1 LRARDADRSALKI
14 QLFRKH
20 DEVSK
25 LLQVHEVASISTDPL
40 CFGFCRSIAD
50 EVLGLWLTR
59 TFVRSKVSLP
69 TDLRPSSVTVTYRK
83 SSSVLGGRN
92 TSCNVMAFMEQESK
106 PQGRPRDGTVDRLVI
121 EAAQRQLA
129 NVGFAQMTI
138 ESVAAEAGVTRPTLY
153 RRWKSKEDLATAAI
167 AALQIS
173 KPPPAKDD
181 VWSAVEAELVHFR
194 RSLER
199 PNGMSMIG
207 MVLLEERRVPELAAM
222 FRSRL
227 IEPRRQRMTALL
239 LHGIERGEIP
249 AGADI
254 GTAVASAIGSFYA
267 HYIATGAVPK
277 NWERKTILFLR
288 QALR

>member
-1 LRARDADRSALKI
+1 MACQEWLSYLTFQFGYLCAEARLRARDADRGALKA
-14 QLFRKH
+14 QLFSQH
-20 DEVSK
+20 DEVPK
-25 LLQVHEVASISTDPL
+25 LLQIHEAASI
-40 CFGFCRSIAD
+40 
-50 EVLGLWLTR
+50 
-59 TFVRSKVSLP
+59 VRSWVWGVYITIQYRIDNPSAFSELP
-69 TDLRPSSVTVTYRK
+69 KHFCSVG
-83 SSSVLGGRN
+83 L
-92 TSCNVMAFMEQESK
+92 VMTQESK
-106 PQGRPRDGTVDRLVI
+106 PQGRPRSETVDRLI
-121 EAAQRQLA
+121 LEAAQRQLA

-138 ESVAAEAGVTRPTLY
+138 ESVVEAGVTRPTLY

-173 KPPPAKDD
+173 SPPPTKDD

-207 MVLLEERRVPELAAM
+207 MVLLEEHRVPELAAL

-239 LHGIERGEIP
+239 RNGIERGEIS
-249 AGADI
+249 AGADV

-267 HYIATGAVPK
+267 HHIATGAVPK

-288 QALR
+288 QALG